1 MFGCLFINLHC
12 VETLAHN
19 KMSAGVAGAAIQRRR
34 RERQG
39 IPRPHLKI
47 ASIDRLPTLSM
58 SKESHG

>member
-1 MFGCLFINLHC
+1 
-12 VETLAHN
+12 
-19 KMSAGVAGAAIQRRR
+19 MSAGVAGAAIQRRR